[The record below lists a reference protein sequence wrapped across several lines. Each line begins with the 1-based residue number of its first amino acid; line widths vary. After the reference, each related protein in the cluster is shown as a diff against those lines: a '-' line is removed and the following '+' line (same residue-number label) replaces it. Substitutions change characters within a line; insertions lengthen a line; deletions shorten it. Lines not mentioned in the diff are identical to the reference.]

1 MKHWN
6 RTLGTLCLTGLFCLS
21 LTACGGK
28 APEASKSDQSSAPDT
43 SEPVAGADWTTW
55 GIINDQKNPRPDG
68 CGKGSLCLYL

>member
-1 MKHWN
+1 MKHRN

-43 SEPVAGADWTTW
+43 SEPVARSGLDHL
-55 GIINDQKNPRPDG
+55 GHHQRPEGSRPDG